1 MPNLLLTMW
10 DTIKSSNIGILV
22 AAGLGMFAV
31 IGGFSML
38 SYHYTLSGIKSRT
51 VGDGQ
56 HGTAHWATDKEI
68 RQTYAHVPFKVRDWR
83 KGQDLPSEQGL
94 VLGCKGKK
102 DELTALVDSD
112 DIHCLM
118 IAASG
123 AGKTAFF
130 LYPNLEYACASGMS
144 FLALD
149 TKGDLARNYGSI
161 AKKYYG
167 YKHISVIDLRN
178 PTRSDGNNLLTL
190 INRYMDIAR
199 KQPDNLAARAKA
211 EKYAKILAKSIV
223 SPEGNSDH
231 GQNAFFYD
239 AAEGLLSSTILL
251 LAEFLPPD
259 EEHPEERR
267 HIVSVFKLVQDLL
280 EPARGARGRSRFQL
294 LMDKLPSEH
303 KARWLAGAALNSS
316 EQAMAS
322 VMSTVLSRLNSFL
335 DSELEQILCFD
346 SAIDAEIFAAE
357 KSAIFL
363 ILPEEDQTKN
373 FMAGLMIQNLSR
385 ELFAVADENGGKLK
399 NRVILFCDELGTM
412 PPFDILPLF
421 SAGRSRRLTLV
432 PIIQSLAQLEKNYGK
447 EGASILMDNC
457 QDVICGGFAPNSEA
471 ADTFSKALGSRTVL
485 SGSVSRGKNDP
496 SQSLQ
501 MMERP
506 LLTADELKSIPKGS
520 FIVQKT
526 GCHPMRTRLRLFLEW
541 GITFEEEY
549 RMEEQ
554 AARKVYYADQN
565 ALTRAI
571 VRKYP
576 PKLTEQKT
584 TRSIKGEGQLHDAPA
599 QEMVVAEDIDYDRMP
614 HKRAPYNLPR
624 QEVDR

>member
-22 AAGLGMFAV
+22 AAGLGMFAI
-31 IGGFSML
+31 IGGLSML

-56 HGTAHWATDKEI
+56 HGTARWATDKEI
-68 RQTYAHVPFKVRDWR
+68 RKTYAHVPFKVRDWR
-83 KGQDLPSEQGL
+83 KGVSLPAEQGL

-161 AKKYYG
+161 AKKY
-167 YKHISVIDLRN
+167 
-178 PTRSDGNNLLTL
+178 
-190 INRYMDIAR
+190 
-199 KQPDNLAARAKA
+199 
-211 EKYAKILAKSIV
+211 AKILAKSIV

-239 AAEGLLSSTILL
+239 AAEGLLSSTVLL

-346 SAIDAEIFAAE
+346 SAIDAEKFAAE

-471 ADTFSKALGSRTVL
+471 AETFSKALGSRTVL

-549 RMEEQ
+549 RVEEQ
-554 AARKVYYADQN
+554 AARRVYYADQN

-584 TRSIKGEGQLHDAPA
+584 TRSVKGEGQLHDAPM